1 MIAVSHI
8 QEDKGRFYIK
18 EENQT
23 IAELAFEE
31 EGPLIIIT
39 HTQVNPQNQGE
50 GLATELV
57 AHTVQYARENDK
69 KIKPVCSFAE
79 QVLKDEQKYHDV
91 LNG

>member
-1 MIAVSHI
+1 MIAMSHI
-8 QEDKGRFYIK
+8 QEDKGRFYIN

-31 EGPLIIIT
+31 EGSLIIIT
-39 HTQVNPQNQGE
+39 HTHVNPQEQGE

-57 AHTVQYARENDK
+57 EHAVHYARENDK

-79 QVLKDEQKYHDV
+79 KVLSDEQKYQDV
-91 LNG
+91 LKG